1 MTEILIVSKNYKES
15 VEWFKY
21 LYECLR
27 TDNNFHS
34 AVYACNIWV
43 GDFFI
48 KLCVNDD
55 SRYRGISLPILFMI
69 LEGICPN
76 YHYCNG
82 LEELEFYLLS
92 RGSKSL
98 PDLAS
103 VVELVKKGEDK

>member
-1 MTEILIVSKNYKES
+1 MTEILIVSKNYKER
-15 VEWFKY
+15 VEWFEY

-27 TDNNFHS
+27 TSNNFHS

-43 GDFFI
+43 EDFFI

-55 SRYRGISLPILFMI
+55 SRYRGM
-69 LEGICPN
+69 CPN

-82 LEELEFYLLS
+82 LEEPEFYLLS

-103 VVELVKKGEDK
+103 VVELVKKVR

>member
-1 MTEILIVSKNYKES
+1 MPEIIIISKNYKER
-15 VEWFKY
+15 VEWFEY

-27 TDNNFHS
+27 TSNNFHS

-43 GDFFI
+43 EDFFI

-55 SRYRGISLPILFMI
+55 SCYRGVR
-69 LEGICPN
+69 PN

-82 LEELEFYLLS
+82 LEEPEFYLLS

-103 VVELVKKGEDK
+103 VVELVKKVR

>member
-1 MTEILIVSKNYKES
+1 MTEILIVSKNYKER
-15 VEWFKY
+15 VEWFKH

-27 TDNNFHS
+27 TDNNFNS
-34 AVYACNIWV
+34 AVYSCNIWV

-55 SRYRGISLPILFMI
+55 SRYRGM
-69 LEGICPN
+69 CPN

-82 LEELEFYLLS
+82 LEESEFYLLS

-103 VVELVKKGEDK
+103 VVELVKKGD

>member
-1 MTEILIVSKNYKES
+1 MTEILIVSKNYKER

-21 LYECLR
+21 LYECLW

-34 AVYACNIWV
+34 AVYSCNIWV

-55 SRYRGISLPILFMI
+55 SRYRGM
-69 LEGICPN
+69 CPN

-82 LEELEFYLLS
+82 LEESEFYLLS